1 MALWGISTQ
10 SENWANS
17 YAIPKFLNDEDRNN
31 TPHNCFADDRG
42 WIYRRYQSD
51 DHSGLGTIYTD
62 EVLIPVS
69 GLNTTADQSIKLDG
83 STITGSASS
92 VTHTGIAPATPVA
105 VFFEDPNQNS
115 NISVA
120 AGGTTKVAPAAT
132 AYVHL
137 VYNENVF
144 VSTGTTIGITPF
156 NINNG
161 DAGSVLTGYA
171 VSAVGDVTVFGNTGI
186 PTTSY
191 KGDTAK
197 NLGAGSTTGSTGGVF
212 QVYNLTGLAGAD
224 FAGQITNRVAF
235 AFTAPA
241 ATALKTANN
250 VFSQVS
256 AAFTS
261 ATKVADGGVGVGT
274 TTFFVAESDLTGVV
288 AGVSSVTI
296 NTNQGIGKTN
306 APIASVG
313 STSFTVGRPGVTT
326 AGFSTIRDQIPV
338 GVGATITFSNLTAA
352 TKLKVNMDYGI
363 VGTVTSFYDGTAAI
377 KTFINPGVGTA
388 AGASLPQGIDRQVG
402 GAGTY
407 MSGSFEPNAS
417 TGSVDGSGIVGLG
430 TTALLVGFADTTF

>member
-83 STITGSASS
+83 VTITGSASS

-120 AGGTTKVAPAAT
+120 AGGTTKVAPGAT

-144 VSTGTTIGITPF
+144 VSTGTTIGITPVD
-156 NINNG
+156 INNAQPG
-161 DAGSVLTGYA
+161 TVLTGYA

-241 ATALKTANN
+241 ADSLDAAND
-250 VFSQVS
+250 VFATVNTNFPSGIGS
-256 AAFTS
+256 TIFYLAA
-261 ATKVADGGVGVGT
+261 ADL
-274 TTFFVAESDLTGVV
+274 EGVV

-296 NTNQGIGKTN
+296 DGTAGFAKTN
-306 APIASVG
+306 APISAVG
-313 STSFTVGRPGVTT
+313 STSFTIGSLTGITT
-326 AGFSTIRDQIPV
+326 AGFSTIFQQRTV
-338 GVGATITFSNLTAA
+338 GIGTTIKFSNLTAA

-363 VGTVTSFYDGTAAI
+363 VGTVTSFYDSTAAI
-377 KTFINPGVGTA
+377 KTFINAGVATRPNA
-388 AGASLPQGIDRQVG
+388 YIQGIDRQVG
-402 GAGTY
+402 GAGTF
-407 MSGSFEPNAS
+407 MSGSFLMNDS
-417 TGSVDGSGIVGLG
+417 TLTVDGTGVVGLG